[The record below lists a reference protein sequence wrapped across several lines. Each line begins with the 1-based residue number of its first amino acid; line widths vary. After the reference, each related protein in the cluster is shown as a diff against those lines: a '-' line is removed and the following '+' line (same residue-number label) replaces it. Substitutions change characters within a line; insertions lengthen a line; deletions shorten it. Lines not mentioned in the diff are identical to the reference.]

1 MVSEWHQG
9 KEPYKPR
16 GEMGTDVMRA
26 IGSLHST
33 VSAAKAVR
41 PRNRQP
47 SELGKAASE
56 GGWTKQ
62 ESEKSKVVSEDKFHV

>member
-1 MVSEWHQG
+1 MVSGWHRG

-16 GEMGTDVMRA
+16 GEMGTDVRRA
-26 IGSLHST
+26 VGPLNST
-33 VSAAKAVR
+33 VSAVKAVR

-47 SELGKAASE
+47 SGLGKAAGE